1 MDSWLHRSLEKII
14 EWRRRRDLFHNGVAR
29 VQWTDYHLSVLSSY
43 VLELNLHSHT
53 GLLCNAKV
61 ARLYP
66 DLWLWSD
73 QWCEEIVPYV
83 MQDLDE
89 FFTVP
94 DLHLRKNELVSGFIK
109 FLLQLLNHKTVFA
122 VLFEDL
128 IDDFER
134 ELRFL
139 VTVLGD
145 TSLICYEHEQI
156 HDLLAKF
163 EAVANE
169 AGRLVHSFVF
179 SMDPVPQSMN
189 EGLALV
195 FRNVG
200 LLKDDIITFSPNLAK
215 GNVIPSR
222 AAVESLFI
230 VDYVVSDIDD
240 LLINQDDSRVVDV
253 KPQIEILRHELR
265 LSLSLLKDIKPL
277 RHSYEMEELKD
288 AELRIRDVAYEAEY
302 LISSFLV
309 GDAPLWYLSIRLPH
323 VIHKIKLIATALKG
337 IGINHQVLQV
347 ARTIISS
354 QTSIQSKRN
363 YEVADI
369 VVGLEDVT
377 TNILDQLV
385 GGRERLQTI
394 SIFGM
399 PGLGKTTL
407 AKKLYNHPSVNY
419 RFDKRSWSVVSQV
432 YQSRNLLAD
441 ILIGLTSEIDK
452 DQVLS
457 MDEEIL
463 VERIYKILKGRRY
476 LIVMDD
482 MWDSKA
488 WDDLRRYF
496 PDDGNGSR
504 ILFTSRNKDAA
515 PPNSIICELPSLSD
529 DQCWELLEKK
539 VFRNECCCP
548 LELESTGK
556 EIAAKCSGLPLAVVC
571 IAGILSSTAQEQS
584 AWDEVRENVASYM

>member
-529 DQCWELLEKK
+529 GQCWELLEKK